1 MDKSITN
8 MSITIHSPRFKPWA
22 MNKTQYK
29 INRLSS
35 FLIDFGTRHFFHY
48 FLQKK
53 IVFLCNKI
61 NFTFILIKE
70 TGQSPIL
77 NLKYFYA

>member
-35 FLIDFGTRHFFHY
+35 FLILNSSFLIDFGTRHFFHY

-53 IVFLCNKI
+53 IVF
-61 NFTFILIKE
+61 
-70 TGQSPIL
+70 
-77 NLKYFYA
+77 YATKLTLPLS